1 MTLPRVTLRNRLE
14 PLATGWDGVREIAG
28 VRYYTSAEVVE
39 ATGVSRQTLYRWRR
53 SGFVPAGHVFRSNR
67 LLFSQSELDRILAYA
82 NHLEPGA
89 LGVKPGQLDLP
100 IAAGKG
106 TR

>member
-1 MTLPRVTLRNRLE
+1 M
-14 PLATGWDGVREIAG
+14 REIDG
-28 VRYYTSAEVVE
+28 VRYYTSAEVEE
-39 ATGVSRQTLYRWRR
+39 AAGVSRQTLYRWRR
-53 SGFVPAGHVFRSNR
+53 SGSVPDGHVLRGNR
-67 LLFSQSELDRILAYA
+67 LLFSQSEFDRILAYA

>member
-1 MTLPRVTLRNRLE
+1 MI
-14 PLATGWDGVREIAG
+14 EING
-28 VRYYTSAEVVE
+28 VRYYTSADVVAE
-39 ATGVSRQTLYRWRR
+39 AGVSRQTLYRWRR
-53 SGFVPAGHVFRSNR
+53 NGAVPAGHTHRGNR

-82 NHLEPGA
+82 NHVEPGA

-100 IAAGKG
+100 ISAGRG